1 MKQLTSYVRAVGY
14 LNKLF
19 DLLNKEFFEGA
30 LVRPTITVQST
41 PKAYGHFTLRPDT
54 WKSITGDSY
63 EINIG
68 AGTLNR
74 PIELTATTLYHEMVH
89 LFCAVNG
96 IKDTSNG
103 YVYHNSRF
111 KAVAEDHG
119 GVIVEKDPSGRYGWT
134 ITKPSERMLDF
145 VLNNQLTDI
154 LIGRNEGYTFVPG
167 GPNGAHNNGGLI
179 LPTEK
184 KKSSSRKLVCPSC
197 KLTVRATKPGLE
209 LLCVKCQELLVYV
222 E

>member
-19 DLLNKEFFEGA
+19 DMLNEQFFAGE
-30 LVRPTITVQST
+30 LVRPTITIQST
-41 PKAYGHFTLRPDT
+41 PRAYGHFTLKEDT

-89 LFCAVNG
+89 LYCAVNG

-103 YVYHNSRF
+103 YVYHNTRF
-111 KAVAEDHG
+111 KNEAEQHG
-119 GVIVEKDPSGRYGWT
+119 GAIVEQDPSGRYGWT
-134 ITKPSERMLDF
+134 MTFPSDAMLDF
-145 VLNNQLTDI
+145 ILENGLTDI
-154 LIGRNEGYTFVPG
+154 LIGRNEGLSFAPG
-167 GPNGAHNNGGLI
+167 SNGNGSSGVNGL
-179 LPTEK
+179 TVK
-184 KKSSSRKLVCPSC
+184 KGSNSRKYQCPICGCS
-197 KLTVRATKPGLE
+197 VRATKNVNIACLDCSE
-209 LLCVKCQELLVYV
+209 EMIMVS
-222 E
+222 

>member
-19 DLLNKEFFEGA
+19 DLLNEEFFEGA
-30 LVRPTITVQST
+30 LVRPTITIQST

-54 WKSITGDSY
+54 WKSLTGDSY

-89 LFCAVNG
+89 LYCAVNS

-111 KAVAEDHG
+111 KRVAEEHG
-119 GVIVEKDPSGRYGWT
+119 GAIVEKDASGRYGWT
-134 ITKPSERMLDF
+134 ITRPSDRMLDF

-154 LIGRNEGYTFVPG
+154 LIGRNERPTYAFG
-167 GPNGAHNNGGLI
+167 GNGGVHNNGGLI

-184 KKSSSRKLVCPSC
+184 KKSSSRKLICPC
-197 KLTVRATKPGLE
+197 CNLTVRATKPNLE
-209 LLCVKCQELLVYV
+209 LMCVKCQELLVYV